1 MALMTQVVKSYEP
14 MQTLTNQGLYGND
27 NKNVQIGYMKSIEPQ
42 IFDKKQEVTLKN
54 ATSLQIGET
63 NAMNLELFLAPDY
76 YSATMERYEEIKRSG
91 SIIAYC

>member
-1 MALMTQVVKSYEP
+1 MFS
-14 MQTLTNQGLYGND
+14 
-27 NKNVQIGYMKSIEPQ
+27 KNEHSKLLKGSEIKEKAG
-42 IFDKKQEVTLKN
+42 IFQPAVC
-54 ATSLQIGET
+54 IGET